1 MIKITNNKINLK
13 HKNKIIPIVTYIFII
28 FLSVTLFNG
37 CTIYDTFLTVY
48 REIDEESTLEIE
60 RKEDEKI
67 TDAELDEEMKIRK
80 EEVFI
85 TSLNGEKIYTHLHI
99 PIKANINNKLPA
111 LILIQDTFEG
121 SNEFDNPNLIFN
133 ANNLAKNDLIVLHFD
148 PEGTGKSSGET
159 DFGGF
164 KSQDDLIAVLNFIK
178 HQPEVDKNEISI
190 LSFGTGITV
199 VTGALARYP
208 EVDVK
213 YLIDIEG
220 YVDRYDPY
228 NPLTFKYSLTDEDFW
243 KEREAINFID
253 AVSCNYIRFQAD
265 NNQTENEGYFSY
277 LIRYMNKAT
286 EGHPIHTQLNFAP
299 PDTLFIEII
308 EIQPEEGSE
317 DQIKV
322 EERGSED
329 ILNHLLKG
337 EINNYYPKIL
347 NRIVEILKEGI
358 EIQEEVKD

>member
-1 MIKITNNKINLK
+1 MIKITNNKSNLK

-28 FLSVTLFNG
+28 FLSITLFNG
-37 CTIYDTFLTVY
+37 CTIYNTFLAVY
-48 REIDEESTLEIE
+48 REIDEESTLEIK
-60 RKEDEKI
+60 RKENEEI

-99 PIKANINNKLPA
+99 PIKANINNKLPV
-111 LILIQDTFEG
+111 LILVQDTFEG

-159 DFGGF
+159 DLGGL
-164 KSQDDLIAVLNFIK
+164 KSQDDLIALINFIK
-178 HQPEVDKNEISI
+178 QQPEVDESEISI
-190 LSFGTGITV
+190 LTFGTGITTA
-199 VTGALARYP
+199 TGALARYP
-208 EVDVK
+208 KIFIK

-220 YVDRYDPY
+220 SVDRYDPN
-228 NPLTFKYSLTDEDFW
+228 NPLALEYLPEDENFW

-253 AVSCNYIRFQAD
+253 AISCNYIRFQAD
-265 NNQTENEGYFSY
+265 NNQAENEGYFSY
-277 LIRYMNKAT
+277 LIRHMNKAT
-286 EGHPIHTQLNFAP
+286 EGYPIHTQLNFAP

-317 DQIKV
+317 D
-322 EERGSED
+322 

-337 EINNYYPKIL
+337 EIDNYYPKIL
-347 NRIVEILKEGI
+347 NRVIEILKEGVMT
-358 EIQEEVKD
+358 E

>member
-1 MIKITNNKINLK
+1 MIKTTNNKINLK

-28 FLSVTLFNG
+28 FLSITLFNG

-48 REIDEESTLEIE
+48 REIDEENTSTIEDVKIQQGDFEGTEIRE
-60 RKEDEKI
+60 
-67 TDAELDEEMKIRK
+67 

-111 LILIQDTFEG
+111 LILVQDTFEG
-121 SNEFDNPNLIFN
+121 SQEFDNPNLIFN

-159 DFGGF
+159 DLGGL
-164 KSQDDLIAVLNFIK
+164 KSQDDLIAVINFIK
-178 HQPEVDKNEISI
+178 QQPEVDESEISI
-190 LSFGTGITV
+190 LTFGTGITTA
-199 VTGALARYP
+199 TGALARYP
-208 EVDVK
+208 KIFIK

-220 YVDRYDPY
+220 SVDRYELN
-228 NPLTFKYSLTDEDFW
+228 NPLALEYLPEDENFW

-253 AVSCNYIRFQAD
+253 AISCNYIRFQAD
-265 NNQTENEGYFSY
+265 NNQAENEGYFSY

-286 EGHPIHTQLNFAP
+286 EGYPIHTQLNFAP

-317 DQIKV
+317 D
-322 EERGSED
+322 

-347 NRIVEILKEGI
+347 NRVIEILKEGVI
-358 EIQEEVKD
+358 TE

>member
-1 MIKITNNKINLK
+1 MIKITNNKSNLK

-28 FLSVTLFNG
+28 FLSITLFNG

-48 REIDEESTLEIE
+48 REIDEENTSTI
-60 RKEDEKI
+60 
-67 TDAELDEEMKIRK
+67 
-80 EEVFI
+80 EEVKIEQGDFKETEILEEEIWI
-85 TSLNGEKIYTHLHI
+85 TSLSGEKIYTHLHI
-99 PIKANINNKLPA
+99 PIKANINNKLPV
-111 LILIQDTFEG
+111 LILVQDTFEG

-159 DFGGF
+159 DLGGF
-164 KSQDDLIAVLNFIK
+164 KSQDDLIIVLNFIK
-178 HQPEVDKNEISI
+178 HQPEVDESEISI
-190 LSFGTGITV
+190 LTFGTGITTA
-199 VTGALARYP
+199 TGALARYP
-208 EVDVK
+208 KIFIK

-220 YVDRYDPY
+220 SVDRYDLN
-228 NPLTFKYSLTDEDFW
+228 NPLALEYLPEDENFW

-253 AVSCNYIRFQAD
+253 AISCNYIRFQAD
-265 NNQTENEGYFSY
+265 NNQAENEGYFSY

-286 EGHPIHTQLNFAP
+286 EGYPIHTQLNFAP

-317 DQIKV
+317 DQVKV

-347 NRIVEILKEGI
+347 NRVIEILKEGVI
-358 EIQEEVKD
+358 TE

>member
-1 MIKITNNKINLK
+1 MIKTTNNKINLK

-28 FLSVTLFNG
+28 FLSITLFNG

-48 REIDEESTLEIE
+48 REIDEENTSTIEDVKIQQGDFEGTEIRE
-60 RKEDEKI
+60 
-67 TDAELDEEMKIRK
+67 

-111 LILIQDTFEG
+111 LILVQDTFEG
-121 SNEFDNPNLIFN
+121 SQEFDNPNLIFN

-159 DFGGF
+159 DLGGL
-164 KSQDDLIAVLNFIK
+164 KSHDDLIAIINFIK
-178 HQPEVDKNEISI
+178 QQPEVDESEISI
-190 LSFGTGITV
+190 LTFGTGITTA
-199 VTGALARYP
+199 TGALARYP
-208 EVDVK
+208 KIFIK

-220 YVDRYDPY
+220 SVDRYDPN
-228 NPLTFKYSLTDEDFW
+228 NPLALEYLPEDENFW

-253 AVSCNYIRFQAD
+253 AISCNYIRFQAD
-265 NNQTENEGYFSY
+265 NNQAENEGYFSY

-286 EGHPIHTQLNFAP
+286 EGYPIHTQLNFAP

-317 DQIKV
+317 D
-322 EERGSED
+322 

-347 NRIVEILKEGI
+347 NRVIEILKEGVI
-358 EIQEEVKD
+358 TE

>member
-1 MIKITNNKINLK
+1 MLFSILIIIPLNGCEVYDTYKEVYKKINEESRIKIE
-13 HKNKIIPIVTYIFII
+13 
-28 FLSVTLFNG
+28 
-37 CTIYDTFLTVY
+37 DT
-48 REIDEESTLEIE
+48 EIE
-60 RKEDEKI
+60 QIDVEK
-67 TDAELDEEMKIRK
+67 LDEEMQIRS
-80 EEVFI
+80 EELWI
-85 TSLNGEKIYTHLHI
+85 TAQDGEKIYAHLHI
-99 PIKANINNKLPA
+99 PLKACLNNKFPT
-111 LILIQDTFEG
+111 LILVQDGFKG
-121 SNEFDNPNLIFN
+121 SQEFDDPNFIFS
-133 ANNLAKNDLIVLHFD
+133 ANYLAIKDMVVMHFD
-148 PEGTGKSSGET
+148 LEGTGKSSGET

-164 KSQDDLIAVLNFIK
+164 KSQDDLITVLNFIR
-178 HQPEVDKNEISI
+178 HQPEIDENEISI
-190 LSFGTGITV
+190 LSFGTGTTI

-208 EVDVK
+208 KVNVK

-228 NPLTFKYSLTDEDFW
+228 NPLTFSYSLTDEDFW

-277 LIRYMNKAT
+277 LIRYMNKAI

-317 DQIKV
+317 DQIKF

-347 NRIVEILKEGI
+347 NRVIEILKEGVI
-358 EIQEEVKD
+358 TE